1 MSEYQRLT
9 GNVGT
14 RELYDYSYS
23 NDSILSNA
31 PEVEIWNGENET
43 KYGKPADI
51 YSLGL
56 VLFFM
61 LTGQDL
67 AGLVAKLTP
76 EDVYCSNT
84 ICFIPI
90 ALNSTEQR
98 I

>member
-51 YSLGL
+51 
-56 VLFFM
+56 
-61 LTGQDL
+61 
-67 AGLVAKLTP
+67 
-76 EDVYCSNT
+76 
-84 ICFIPI
+84 
-90 ALNSTEQR
+90 
-98 I
+98 

>member
-31 PEVEIWNGENET
+31 PEVEICNDES
-43 KYGKPADI
+43 YGKPADI

-56 VLFFM
+56 VLVY
-61 LTGQDL
+61 LLSKKSLIGTPNKEDGTPSDDKGISQYNHDK
-67 AGLVAKLTP
+67 AK
-76 EDVYCSNT
+76 VY
-84 ICFIPI
+84 
-90 ALNSTEQR
+90 
-98 I
+98 